1 MSKQNKKDSKSNLRI
16 LITFLIILAASL
28 TGGFLVGRLVSGAK
42 QTDILVN
49 FACAV
54 KDFFNGA
61 CPVLFLIAALLGILL
76 PLASFLS
83 CNILYKKL
91 QNDKENDALWDI
103 LEERLNRPLVLAN
116 TFFMV
121 ILCLFFCVLIT
132 GIRGNDLSALFR
144 LDFLLFVV
152 SCFSE
157 MLILKFTIDIEKKL
171 NPEKQGNV
179 LDMKFQQVWMNS
191 CDEAQKLTA
200 YKAGFWA
207 FQTTNAACLI
217 LILASFI
224 CSLAFQTDLVS
235 LLFVCV
241 IWFVNNLSYMLRA
254 AKLEKGK

>member
-1 MSKQNKKDSKSNLRI
+1 MSKQNNKANQRI
-16 LITFLIILAASL
+16 VISFFIILAASL
-28 TGGFLVGRLVSGAK
+28 TGGFFVGRLLSGAEK
-42 QTDILVN
+42 TDTLVN

-54 KDFFNGA
+54 KDFCNGA
-61 CPVLFLIAALLGILL
+61 FPVLFLIAALLGIVL

-132 GIRGNDLSALFR
+132 GIRGNDLSALFK

-152 SCFSE
+152 SCFVE
-157 MLILKFTIDIEKKL
+157 MLILKLTIDIEKKL

-179 LDMKFQQVWMNS
+179 LDVKFQQNWMNS
-191 CDEAQKLTA
+191 CDEAQKMIA
-200 YKAGFWA
+200 YKAGFRA
-207 FQTTNAACLI
+207 FQTTNTACLI

-224 CSLAFQTDLVS
+224 CSMAFQTDLVS

-254 AKLEKGK
+254 AKLEKRK